1 MSIFVGVDQSFSCT
15 GYFIVD
21 NDNNILEFG
30 TKSAKKSDDV
40 DIFDRSWSVAQ
51 QLVSVIKNYE
61 KPIICIEGLSFG
73 QIGSATRDLAGLQHT
88 IINVLRELH
97 NIRDITIVPPTTLKK
112 HALGKGKGSK
122 QEMVESLPSNVL
134 DVLISNK
141 YKKSNGLYDLADAFW
156 LSQYIRTHKLKE
168 SA

>member
-51 QLVSVIKNYE
+51 QLVSVIKNY
-61 KPIICIEGLSFG
+61 
-73 QIGSATRDLAGLQHT
+73 
-88 IINVLRELH
+88 N
-97 NIRDITIVPPTTLKK
+97 
-112 HALGKGKGSK
+112 
-122 QEMVESLPSNVL
+122 M
-134 DVLISNK
+134 
-141 YKKSNGLYDLADAFW
+141 Y
-156 LSQYIRTHKLKE
+156 
-168 SA
+168 